1 MTSSQYQSYSAAG
14 ATAAIVIGVIS
25 LVIFIF
31 AIFVWWRIFAKTG
44 YSGALS
50 LLLLIPIA
58 NLIVILVLAFSEW
71 PIQRELNA
79 LRQQAAMNSPQY
91 PQGPQYPPQGPQG
104 PQYPSGPQYPQY
116 R

>member
-1 MTSSQYQSYSAAG
+1 MTGSQYSSVSAIGTTAFLIAG
-14 ATAAIVIGVIS
+14 AIS
-25 LVIFIF
+25 LAIFIF
-31 AIFVWWRIFAKTG
+31 SIVVAWRIFAKTG

-50 LLLLIPIA
+50 LLLLVPIA

-71 PIQRELNA
+71 PVQRELNA
-79 LRQQAAMNSPQY
+79 LRQQAAMRPPQY
-91 PQGPQYPPQGPQG
+91 PPQG